1 MFFRKKIIEQANK
14 DGWNVGFDVGRKKA
28 VHETRKVYTKLL
40 TEELNDQSLSKQPGA
55 YLKGLERALDIIRKG
70 KR

>member
-1 MFFRKKIIEQANK
+1 MFFRKRIIEQANK

-40 TEELNDQSLSKQPGA
+40 TEELNDQLANKQPGA
-55 YLKGLERALDIIRKG
+55 YLKGIERALDIIRKG